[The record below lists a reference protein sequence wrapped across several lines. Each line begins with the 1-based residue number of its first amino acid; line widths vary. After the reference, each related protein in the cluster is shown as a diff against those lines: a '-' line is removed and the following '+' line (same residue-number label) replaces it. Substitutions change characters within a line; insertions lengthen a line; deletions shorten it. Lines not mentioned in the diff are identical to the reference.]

1 MKPSQLATAAC
12 AAAVGMLV
20 RVTDAFADAGERT
33 PLNLGKVKT
42 DQAAQVGGGGGTL
55 VRTFVGLAVVI
66 GVIYGLHWVLKQ
78 VKSSKEERASGSGL
92 HTLATLPLG
101 PGRSLHLV
109 RAGGEIVLLG
119 VGDHGVTPIR
129 SYPEED
135 ARAAGLLDP
144 PDDDVDPITG
154 RGAGSGAGGW
164 IANFIDELRRRS
176 VRK

>member
-1 MKPSQLATAAC
+1 
-12 AAAVGMLV
+12 
-20 RVTDAFADAGERT
+20 
-33 PLNLGKVKT
+33 
-42 DQAAQVGGGGGTL
+42 

-101 PGRSLHLV
+101 AGRSLHLV